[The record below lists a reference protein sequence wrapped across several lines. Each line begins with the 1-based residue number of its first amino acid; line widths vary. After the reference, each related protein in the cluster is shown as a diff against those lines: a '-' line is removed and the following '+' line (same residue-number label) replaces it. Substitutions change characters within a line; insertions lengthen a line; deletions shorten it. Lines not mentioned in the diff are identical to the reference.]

1 MDKKLNYEINH
12 PCFWA
17 DLVGEARYI
26 VNSTAPGEYC
36 YMSESSVDLFR
47 KLTVLTAEQMFQLAK
62 AMYEME
68 SNEAK
73 EAQARI

>member
-1 MDKKLNYEINH
+1 MGKKLNYEINH
-12 PCFWA
+12 PYFWA
-17 DLVGEARYI
+17 DLSGTARYI
-26 VNSTAPGEYC
+26 VNSTAPGEDC
-36 YMSESSVDLFR
+36 YMSESTIDLFK
-47 KLTVLTAEQMFQLAK
+47 KLTTLTAEQMFQLAK